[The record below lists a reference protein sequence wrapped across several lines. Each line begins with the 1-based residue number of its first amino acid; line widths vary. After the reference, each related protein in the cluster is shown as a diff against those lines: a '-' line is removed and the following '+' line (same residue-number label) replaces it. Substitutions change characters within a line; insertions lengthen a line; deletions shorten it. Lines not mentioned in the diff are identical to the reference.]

1 MVSWFVDP
9 FYRLGSRRVCH
20 CRVAGRNT
28 WHRHCKQAAVTT
40 VELAALIG
48 AVLGVGNLVAALVLA
63 RSSARKQD
71 VEALTATIK
80 ALQDENTRLIK
91 RSIDD
96 RERIETLE
104 EQVRALEAQ
113 VRKHGEKPVTESKS
127 LWEKTHGKDRE

>member
-1 MVSWFVDP
+1 MTS
-9 FYRLGSRRVCH
+9 S
-20 CRVAGRNT
+20 
-28 WHRHCKQAAVTT
+28 
-40 VELAALIG
+40 ELITI
-48 AVLGVGNLVAALVLA
+48 LGVGLSVINAVAAFFLA

>member
-1 MVSWFVDP
+1 M
-9 FYRLGSRRVCH
+9 
-20 CRVAGRNT
+20 
-28 WHRHCKQAAVTT
+28 TT